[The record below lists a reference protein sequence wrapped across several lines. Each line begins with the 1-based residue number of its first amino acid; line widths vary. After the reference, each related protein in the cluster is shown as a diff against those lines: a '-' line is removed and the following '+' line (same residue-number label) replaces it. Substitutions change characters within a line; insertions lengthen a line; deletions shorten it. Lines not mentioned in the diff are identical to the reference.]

1 MSTVGTAV
9 NAIAVHLAATFP
21 AAEVIK
27 GNRTGV
33 SRDKDR
39 LAVFNAG
46 FPVTRPDLAFSNPT
60 ITVRYFVSRS
70 KQPDSEATPDPDDL
84 YDAQE
89 NLLAAFQGRDVT
101 GSFAPN
107 FACVA
112 FETTID
118 DTPEEWR
125 VDLTITAYTFNPA
138 KHAA

>member
-1 MSTVGTAV
+1 VSVLGTAIT
-9 NAIAVHLAATFP
+9 AIAAHLASVFP
-21 AAEVIK
+21 AAEVVK

-39 LAVFNAG
+39 IAIFNPG
-46 FPVTRPDLAFSNPT
+46 FPVTRPDLAFSNPK
-60 ITVRYFVSRS
+60 IIVRYFVSRS
-70 KQPDSEATPDPDDL
+70 KQLDSDATPDPTSL

-89 NLLAAFQGRDVT
+89 ALLAAFQGKDVT
-101 GSFAPN
+101 GSFAAN

-112 FETTID
+112 FETTVD

-125 VDLTITAYTFNPA
+125 VDLTITTYTFNPA